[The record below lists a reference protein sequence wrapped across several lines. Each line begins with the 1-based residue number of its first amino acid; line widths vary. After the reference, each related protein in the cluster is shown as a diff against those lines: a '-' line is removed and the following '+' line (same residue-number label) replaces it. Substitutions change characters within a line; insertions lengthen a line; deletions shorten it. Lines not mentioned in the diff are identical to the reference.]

1 MEGRDTILAARSL
14 AAIAI
19 VFSALG
25 PEFAQSQISRV
36 DDYPNRSITI
46 IVPAPVGGPTDLLAR
61 IIGDKLRAAFRYPS
75 IVDNRPGA
83 IGSIGAA
90 AVARAEPNGYTL
102 LCTPSAPIVLS
113 PLINKNLPY
122 DALSF
127 EPIIALAQ
135 SFFVVA
141 VRKEF
146 PANSIPEFIAYAK
159 ANPKKINYASG
170 GTGSGS
176 YLITLLLA
184 RSAAIEMVNIP
195 YSGSAPSQQALVAGQ
210 VDLLVDSVGVVFP
223 VYKAGLVKVL
233 AITAAKRISEL
244 PDIPTLG
251 EFGLGNDDLLS
262 WYGVFAPPRT
272 PALIVAQLNRA
283 IDESLA
289 LLEVRAGIEAML
301 LQPTGGSQR
310 AFVDFLVRD
319 RQRWEEIIKSANV
332 QQQ

>member
-1 MEGRDTILAARSL
+1 MISVAKSLFVALAFWS
-14 AAIAI
+14 
-19 VFSALG
+19 FEPG
-25 PEFAQSQISRV
+25 PAQSQTSSV

-61 IIGDKLRAAFRYPS
+61 IIGDKLRGAFGYPS
-75 IVDNRPGA
+75 VVDNRPGA

-127 EPIIALAQ
+127 EPIISLAQ

-146 PANSIPEFIAYAK
+146 PANSVAEFIAYAK
-159 ANPKKINYASG
+159 ANPKKVNYASG
-170 GTGSGS
+170 GSGSGS

-184 RSAAIEMVNIP
+184 RSAALEMVNIP
-195 YSGSAPSQQALVAGQ
+195 YLGSAPSLQALVAGQ
-210 VDLLVDSVGVVFP
+210 VDLLIDSVGVLFP
-223 VYKAGLVKVL
+223 VYKAGLIKVL
-233 AITAAKRISEL
+233 AITAAKHISEL
-244 PDIPTLG
+244 PGIPTLA
-251 EFGLGNDDLLS
+251 EFGLGKDDLWS

-272 PALIVAQLNRA
+272 PASIVAQLNRA
-283 IDESLA
+283 IDKSLA
-289 LLEVRAGIEAML
+289 LSEVRAGIEAMV
-301 LQPTGGSQR
+301 LQPTGGSQP
-310 AFVDFLVRD
+310 AFVDFLARD
-319 RQRWEEIIKSANV
+319 RQRWEKIIKSANV

>member
-25 PEFAQSQISRV
+25 PECAQSQISRV

-61 IIGDKLRAAFRYPS
+61 IIGDKLRAAFGYPS

-102 LCTPSAPIVLS
+102 LCTPSAPIILS

-195 YSGSAPSQQALVAGQ
+195 YLGSAPSQQALVAGQ
-210 VDLLVDSVGVVFP
+210 VDLLIDSVGVLFP

-244 PDIPTLG
+244 PDIPTLA

-289 LLEVRAGIEAML
+289 LLEVRAGIEAMV

-310 AFVDFLVRD
+310 AFVDFLAGD
-319 RQRWEEIIKSANV
+319 RQRWEKIIKSANV